1 LYLCDWFN
9 PLVGHMQHSIRDPN
23 RDTNHGRIWRI
34 RYTDRKLVEPAKIA
48 GEPIATLLDQL
59 KVYEDRTRFR
69 ARREL
74 RMHDSDKVATGLT
87 KWVADL
93 DKKDENYQHH
103 LLEALWVSQ
112 HHDQVDETFLK
123 QLLRSP
129 DARVRAAATRVLCYW
144 QDRVEKP
151 LDLLRTQ
158 INDEHP
164 RVRLEAIRALSFVK
178 ADNAPQA
185 LEVAV
190 ESLIYPQDVY
200 LKYTL
205 NETMATLN
213 RRVKGN

>member
-1 LYLCDWFN
+1 
-9 PLVGHMQHSIRDPN
+9 LV
-23 RDTNHGRIWRI
+23 
-34 RYTDRKLVEPAKIA
+34 KPAKLA
-48 GEPIATLLDQL
+48 GEPIAALLDQL

-74 RMHDSDKVATGLT
+74 RLHDSAKVAVGVE
-87 KWVADL
+87 KWIAGL

-112 HHDQVDETFLK
+112 HHDQVDEAFLK

-144 QDRVEKP
+144 QGRVEKP

-164 RVRLEAIRALSFVK
+164 RVRLEAIRALSFVQG
-178 ADNAPQA
+178 DSVPQA

-190 ESLIYPQDVY
+190 ESLIYPQDDY